1 MKIGMFM
8 QRHPATRKSPIMPEV
23 VQMLREWGAEVDLI
37 YPEERF
43 TELESLRAEYDLY
56 VLKSGTEVALS
67 LAGALH
73 SLGATILNPY
83 PVAAALRDK
92 IVSTRI
98 LQSAGVPVPDTYVSS
113 HPKHFA
119 PLLEAGP
126 LVLKPYRGS
135 QGRGVQVVFDVD
147 DLADLQGDGSPVFAQ
162 RYHKPQGEDR
172 KIYAI
177 GGQLFGVL
185 RVWPPKSYEEK
196 VGKPFT
202 ITPEL
207 RDIAVRCGEAF
218 GVDLFGL
225 DVVISNG
232 KPYVV
237 DIQAFPG
244 FKGVP
249 DAALRLADYIYTQG
263 QRVLDGEQL
272 RPFSKNREFTTDLEK
287 VGSEV
292 RS

>member
-1 MKIGMFM
+1 MKIGIFM

-23 VQMLREWGAEVDLI
+23 VQLLGEWGATVDLI
-37 YPEERF
+37 YPEEQF
-43 TELESLRAEYDLY
+43 TELASLRFKHDLY
-56 VLKSGTEVALS
+56 VLKSGSEVALS

-73 SLGATILNPY
+73 SVGATVLNSY
-83 PVAAALRDK
+83 SVAATMRDK
-92 IVSTRI
+92 ITATRI
-98 LQSAGVPVPDTYVSS
+98 LQSASVPVPDTYVSS

-119 PLLEAGP
+119 PLLDAGP

-135 QGRGVQVVFDVD
+135 QGRGVHVVFDVD
-147 DLADLQGDGSPVFAQ
+147 DLADSTGDGSPVFAQ

-172 KIYAI
+172 KIYCI

-196 VGKPFT
+196 IGTPFT

-207 RDIAVRCGEAF
+207 RDIALRCGRAF
-218 GVDLFGL
+218 GIDLFGL

-249 DAALRLADYIYTQG
+249 DAALRLADYIYTQC
-263 QRVLDGEQL
+263 QRVLNGEQL
-272 RPFSKNREFTTDLEK
+272 RPSYESREFSPSLEK
-287 VGSEV
+287 VGREV
-292 RS
+292 HA

>member
-1 MKIGMFM
+1 MRLGMFM

-23 VQMLREWGAEVDLI
+23 VHLLREWGATVDLM
-37 YPEERF
+37 YPEEQF
-43 TELESLRAEYDLY
+43 TELAALHCEHDLY

-73 SLGATILNPY
+73 SEGATILNPY
-83 PVAAALRDK
+83 PVAATLRDK
-92 IVSTRI
+92 ITATRI
-98 LQSAGVPVPDTYVSS
+98 LQAAGVPVPDTFVSS
-113 HPKHFA
+113 HPKLFA
-119 PLLEAGP
+119 PLLDAGP

-135 QGRGVQVVFDVD
+135 QGRGVHVVFDVD
-147 DLADLQGDGSPVFAQ
+147 DLADSIGDGSPVFAQ

-172 KIYAI
+172 KIYCI

-185 RVWPPKSYEEK
+185 RVWPPRSYEEK
-196 VGKPFT
+196 VGQPFT

-207 RDIAVRCGEAF
+207 REIALRSGKAF
-218 GVDLFGL
+218 GIDLFGL

-232 KPYVV
+232 APYVV

-249 DAALRLADYIYTQG
+249 DAALRLADYIYTQC
-263 QRVLDGEQL
+263 QRVLNGEQL
-272 RPFSKNREFTTDLEK
+272 QPSYESREFSSNHEK

-292 RS
+292 HA

>member
-1 MKIGMFM
+1 MRIGMFM
-8 QRHPATRKSPIMPEV
+8 QRHPATRKSPIMPDV
-23 VQMLREWGAEVDLI
+23 VQLLREWGAKVDLI

-43 TELESLRAEYDLY
+43 TELASLHIEHDLY

-73 SLGATILNPY
+73 SVGATILNPY
-83 PVAAALRDK
+83 SVAATLRDK
-92 IVSTRI
+92 ITATRV
-98 LQSAGVPVPDTYVSS
+98 LQEAGVPVPDTYVSS
-113 HPKHFA
+113 YPKLFA
-119 PLLEAGP
+119 PLLDAGP

-135 QGRGVQVVFDVD
+135 QGRGVHVVFDVD
-147 DLADLQGDGSPVFAQ
+147 DLADSIGDGSPVFAQ

-172 KIYAI
+172 KIYCI

-196 VGKPFT
+196 IGKPFT

-207 RDIAVRCGEAF
+207 RDIALRSGRAF
-218 GVDLFGL
+218 GIDLFGL

-249 DAALRLADYIYTQG
+249 DAALRLADYIYTQC
-263 QRVLDGEQL
+263 QRVLTGERLQ
-272 RPFSKNREFTTDLEK
+272 PAFETHGFSNNLER

-292 RS
+292 LA

>member
-23 VQMLREWGAEVDLI
+23 VQMLREWGARVDLI

-43 TELESLRAEYDLY
+43 TELATLRFEHDLY

-67 LAGALH
+67 LAGALY
-73 SLGATILNPY
+73 SVGATVLNPY
-83 PVAAALRDK
+83 PVAATLRDK
-92 IVSTRI
+92 ITATRV
-98 LQSAGVPVPDTYVSS
+98 LQAAGVPVPDTYVSS
-113 HPKHFA
+113 HPKLFA
-119 PLLEAGP
+119 PLLDAGP

-147 DLADLQGDGSPVFAQ
+147 DLADYTGDGSPVFAQ

-172 KIYAI
+172 KIYCI

-185 RVWPPKSYEEK
+185 RVWPPRSYEEK
-196 VGKPFT
+196 VGQPFT

-207 RDIAVRCGEAF
+207 RDIALRSGQAF
-218 GVDLFGL
+218 GIDLFGL

-232 KPYVV
+232 APYVV

-249 DAALRLADYIYTQG
+249 DAALRLADYIYTQC
-263 QRVLDGEQL
+263 QRVLNGERLQPSLESHQL
-272 RPFSKNREFTTDLEK
+272 SRDLDKVERE
-287 VGSEV
+287 VHA
-292 RS
+292 